1 MGIAQLVLL
10 ALVGGGVWF
19 FYSNW
24 RQKHPQRQVGES
36 SYTKRTEGSYE
47 VFAVQ
52 PAGHTTYGFMRNVGV
67 AGAVIAGLAA
77 TTRNPSF
84 GGALIASVFAVVGFW
99 GGYRRELRPASH
111 LISRQFRVSPDGIES
126 DGRVFKGDDIHQV
139 MINNGIHTG
148 DRATVML
155 ASDDIAGGL
164 QANAKYRATVAGTC
178 YSLEVETGGKSYLL
192 AGGMD
197 ATTVRGLQ
205 IDVKRALGR
214 K

>member
-1 MGIAQLVLL
+1 MGIAQLALL

-19 FYSNW
+19 FYSNS
-24 RQKHPQRQVGES
+24 RQKHPQKQASES
-36 SYTKRTEGSYE
+36 SYTRRTEGSYA

-67 AGAVIAGLAA
+67 AGAVIAILAA

-84 GGALIASVFAVVGFW
+84 VAALTAGLFAVVGFW

-111 LISRQFRVSPDGIES
+111 LISRQFRVSPGGIES
-126 DGRVFKGDDIHQV
+126 DGRVFKRDDIHQV
-139 MINNGIHTG
+139 TIHNGIHTG
-148 DRATVML
+148 DQATVTL

-164 QANAKYRATVAGTC
+164 QANANYRATVTGTC

-197 ATTVRGLQ
+197 ATTVRGLR
-205 IDVKRALGR
+205 IDVTRALG
-214 K
+214 